1 MLKATAWPYP
11 VFDDVRYN
19 LDSVKFGQIA
29 FEACESS
36 AGLVV
41 DCGSLRE
48 RNDGSIRV
56 GLKIE
61 TTSEEV
67 AAHVFTAS
75 HRTSVKAGVRVLCKE
90 SKFRKF
96 FEADGNGQVAVEIPL
111 NCLRGVAQLDVL
123 FLASSDSAADNS
135 VAVSQG
141 SVVGVAPQPI
151 VLTVDEDWKGDTLP
165 VDWLDFAENNL
176 PKEAFV
182 HVELSG
188 GSQTP
193 KVWLNAKYRSQVEA
207 VLLRT
212 GDNSPAALAGAAM
225 RVFLWQQI
233 WEKVL
238 IWALREESAEQEKW
252 PSTRIAKMWRFNFS
266 ENEWE
271 LPNVDNIDVHGMNE
285 LSVRIQHC
293 LLTAQ
298 NLSRINGI
306 LRFQPEARGSA

>member
-11 VFDDVRYN
+11 VFDDVRYS
-19 LDSVKFGQIA
+19 LDSVKFGQIS
-29 FEACESS
+29 FEACESA

-48 RNDGSIRV
+48 RNDGSIQV

-61 TTSEEV
+61 TACEEV
-67 AAHVFTAS
+67 IAHVFDAAR
-75 HRTSVKAGVRVLCKE
+75 RTSVTPGVRVLCKE

-96 FEADGNGQVAVEIPL
+96 FEADGNGQVAVEIPI
-111 NCLRGVAQLDVL
+111 NRLRGVAQLDVL
-123 FLASSDSAADNS
+123 FLASGNATANNS
-135 VAVSQG
+135 VSVSRG
-141 SVVGVAPQPI
+141 VVVGVSSQPI
-151 VLTVDEDWKGDTLP
+151 VLTVDEDWTGDTLP
-165 VDWLDFAENNL
+165 VDWLDFSANNL

-193 KVWLNAKYRSQVEA
+193 KVWLNAKYRGQIET

-212 GDNSPAALAGAAM
+212 GDNSPAALAGASM

-238 IWALREESAEQEKW
+238 IWALREESADQEKW
-252 PSTRIAKMWRFNFS
+252 PATRIAKMWRSNFS

-271 LPNVDNIDVHGMNE
+271 LPNVDNLDVHGMIE

-293 LLTAQ
+293 LLVAQ